1 MIRFTRNAIRE
12 WSTKLLHID
21 DSPRRTA
28 AAYALGVFFGFSPF
42 LGLHTLLGLAC
53 AFIFGLNRV
62 AVLLGVYTNLPWVIA
77 AWYALTTAMGAAIL
91 GTRIPPGFT
100 RQVEQLFQLSLLHRE
115 FWHDLGVLMRPLVW
129 PYLVGSLIGAAV
141 LASIA
146 YPVALTFVV
155 NERRIHRIRRQHG
168 ERDAGDRHD

>member
-1 MIRFTRNAIRE
+1 MIRFTRNAVRK

-21 DSPRRTA
+21 DTPRRTA

-62 AVLLGVYTNLPWVIA
+62 AVLLGIYTNLPWVIA
-77 AWYALTTAMGAAIL
+77 AWYAATTAFGAALL

-100 RQVEQLFQLSLLHRE
+100 RQLEQLFQLSLLHRE
-115 FWHDLGVLMRPLVW
+115 FWHELGVMMRPLLW
-129 PYLVGSLIGAAV
+129 PYLAGSLIGAAV
-141 LASIA
+141 LALVA
-146 YPVALTFVV
+146 YPLALTFVV
-155 NERRIHRIRRQHG
+155 NERRIQRLRRPHG
-168 ERDAGDRHD
+168 ERDADDTAR